1 MKAMTAPAFERTP
14 SAGGPLVRGFA
25 GRRFKVDGDIH
36 DAVLLTP
43 ERALAWVP
51 RALAD
56 LGEADLAPLFAI
68 DPAPEFLILGTGQT
82 TEFPPRALVAALEAK
97 GIGVEAM
104 DSRAAARTYG
114 LLRGEGRWIAAA
126 LMPL

>member
-1 MKAMTAPAFERTP
+1 MTAPGFERTP
-14 SAGGPLVRGFA
+14 GAAGPLVRGFA
-25 GRRFKVDGDIH
+25 GTRFKVDGDVY

-43 ERALAWVP
+43 ERAEAWSP
-51 RALAD
+51 PALAN
-56 LGEADLAPLFAI
+56 LAEADLAPLLAL
-68 DPAPEFLILGTGQT
+68 DPAPEFLILGTGAIT
-82 TEFPPRALVAALEAK
+82 ARPPGVLVAALEAK
-97 GIGVEAM
+97 GIGLEAM